1 MSKGAPVH
9 RVYTTEHQPALE
21 RVGSGNPLYDT
32 VGGVAPCRYKDK
44 CPPASSEDTSAGHGR
59 PGRLRRVEAGSSLRE
74 LIPETTKS
82 HERWERQAKLASSA
96 PFYPSH
102 VQACAN
108 NDLPAL
114 PWVLHTWKRD
124 NPLTRTRLVYTCNS
138 YRCPS
143 PQCQQHAA
151 HVDFARIKEGLE
163 GEELDPMGWVF
174 LVLTI
179 DQRHTYGTGREY
191 VDEQDAFKSLSN
203 NTRYFL
209 RRLRRHQ
216 KALGWRVLDNE
227 WVGTI
232 EVQRNGWPHMNLILY
247 SPELAEQ
254 LRAEREQLGKCKQRQ
269 LVTGWLKEAVTS
281 TNWGT
286 ISTAEGARNRDA
298 LAGYVTKVAGNFAR
312 TSGEVAKITQAPTNA
327 RMKLRRIRAGVG
339 FLRPQGRPA
348 GWVKG
353 EWTGVML
360 KRRVRYGATVAAPML
375 EPDQV
380 KPVGDTPEKQLAN
393 YERYALGVRLAIEA
407 ERTAIRNEA
416 ADEALARS
424 SPGLRYIVKM
434 KQQERRRLSR
444 GVGKGVDCY
453 E

>member
-1 MSKGAPVH
+1 MPKGAHLH
-9 RVYTTEHQPALE
+9 RVYTTEHPPTRE

-32 VGGVAPCRYKDK
+32 AGGGGACQYKDK
-44 CPPASSEDTSAGHGR
+44 CPPSSKGGHFAPSLL
-59 PGRLRRVEAGSSLRE
+59 PGGVGSVEGDSNLDARILA
-74 LIPETTKS
+74 TTKA
-82 HERWERQAKLASSA
+82 HERWERQAKLASVA
-96 PFYPSH
+96 PYFPSH

-108 NDLPAL
+108 NDLKAL

-163 GEELDPMGWVF
+163 SSELDPMGWVF

-179 DQRHTYGTGREY
+179 DQRHTYGTGKEY
-191 VDEQDAFKSLSN
+191 LDEQDAFRSLSN

-216 KALGWRVLDNE
+216 KALGWRVLDKE

-232 EVQRNGWPHMNLILY
+232 EIQRNGWPHMNLILY
-247 SPELAEQ
+247 SPELADQ
-254 LRAEREQLGKCKQRQ
+254 LRSEREQLGKCKQRQ
-269 LVTGWLKEAVTS
+269 LVTGWLKTAVTS

-298 LAGYVTKVAGNFAR
+298 LAGYVTKIAGNFAR
-312 TSGEVAKITQAPTNA
+312 TSGEVAKITQAPVNA

-360 KRRVRYGATVAAPML
+360 KRRVRFGTTVAAPML

-380 KPVGDTPEKQLAN
+380 KPVGDTPEKQLEN

-407 ERTAIRNEA
+407 ERAEIHREA

-424 SPGLRYIVKM
+424 SPGLRVIVRQM
-434 KQQERRRLSR
+434 QQDRRRLSR
-444 GVGKGVDCY
+444 GVGKRS
-453 E
+453 ELL